1 MSHSA
6 PSTDGLR
13 PSLAELIGLRERVR
27 GWPPATRGAVG
38 IGPVLAPLRGR
49 GMEYAE
55 SRPYTPGDDARHI
68 DWRLT
73 ARSGKPHTKLFQA
86 ERERVAV
93 LVADTAPELY
103 FGTRVRFKSVQAARI
118 GAILTWA
125 AQRRGDRV
133 GALRGTDGEPPIRP
147 QSGQRGVLRVLDALV
162 RWYAQPPTDDRGL
175 ASALDTAALAL
186 PTGACV
192 TVLAVASSLVGV
204 PDGRLAMLAQRHDLR
219 AVLLADPLELDPP
232 RERLPFAIEQTRI
245 EPDFAAASTRI
256 RWRQAF
262 AGLRDAQAQRLQAL
276 GAHACLLRND
286 ADDDALM
293 AALLDPRRVAA

>member
-1 MSHSA
+1 MSHRSMSA
-6 PSTDGLR
+6 DGLR
-13 PSLAELIGLRERVR
+13 PTLAELIGLRERVR
-27 GWPPATRGAVG
+27 GWPPCNRGVVG
-38 IGPVLAPLRGR
+38 AGPALAPVRGR

-93 LVADTAPELY
+93 LIADTAPELY

-118 GAILTWA
+118 GAILAWA

-133 GALRGTDGEPPIRP
+133 GALRGTDSEAPLAPR
-147 QSGQRGVLRVLDALV
+147 SGLRGVLRVLDALV
-162 RWYAQPPTDDRGL
+162 RWYAQPPHDDRGL
-175 ASALDTAALAL
+175 PAALDTAARVLS
-186 PTGACV
+186 TGARI
-192 TVLAVASSLVGV
+192 TVLAAASSLAQV

-219 AVLLADPLELDPP
+219 AVLLADPLELQPP
-232 RERLPFAIEQTRI
+232 RERLPFASGQGQVEL
-245 EPDFAAASTRI
+245 DFAAASTRA

-276 GAHACLLRND
+276 GARACLLGSQ
-286 ADDDALM
+286 ADDDALL
-293 AALLDPRRVAA
+293 AALLDPRQVAA